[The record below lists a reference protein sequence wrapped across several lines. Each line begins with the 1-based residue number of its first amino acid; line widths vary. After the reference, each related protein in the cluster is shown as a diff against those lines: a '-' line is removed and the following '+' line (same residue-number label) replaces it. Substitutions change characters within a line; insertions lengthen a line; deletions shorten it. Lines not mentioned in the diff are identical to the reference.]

1 MKNYFA
7 LSIVSCVQLQ
17 FDHIEEQNTLAETG
31 FVVVLL
37 LYQVVV
43 VVEVVKLVV
52 VVVEV
57 VKLVVA
63 VVEVVKLVVVVV
75 EVVKI
80 VVVAEIQIDLIV
92 PVGLLELLLYF
103 EHILAGLVH

>member
-63 VVEVVKLVVVVV
+63 VVEVVKLVVV
-75 EVVKI
+75 
-80 VVVAEIQIDLIV
+80 AEIQIDLIV
-92 PVGLLELLLYF
+92 PAGLLELLLYF